1 MSPNPSHLSNKS
13 LAQILHT
20 NPHSIENMKSFV
32 AWKSSDPLK
41 LQFFIF
47 FIQLVKSYFPL
58 FFRRQ
63 IFLPFPISR
72 ATAPIG
78 WRILEMWWSLRIFFN
93 LCAMQRFFLPPKL
106 SLPLPMQSRVDH
118 SSQTQPPK
126 SFLLL
131 RIVRVWGFKVNC
143 WQHQVRLKICKT
155 NKEKHRT
162 IFKKLSFLVFCWIH
176 WIEQNQMGYLG
187 RAPTNCVSG

>member
-20 NPHSIENMKSFV
+20 NPHCIENMKSFA

-41 LQFFIF
+41 GQLFIF
-47 FIQLVKSYFPL
+47 FIQLVKSFPL

-143 WQHQVRLKICKT
+143 CQHQVRLKICKT
-155 NKEKHRT
+155 DLQNKY
-162 IFKKLSFLVFCWIH
+162 V
-176 WIEQNQMGYLG
+176 
-187 RAPTNCVSG
+187 

>member
-20 NPHSIENMKSFV
+20 NPHCIENMKSFV

-41 LQFFIF
+41 TFLYFSYNLWKVFHYFLGDKSFCLFQFLAPQHLLDGEFLRCDDLCEFSSIF
-47 FIQLVKSYFPL
+47 VQCSDF
-58 FFRRQ
+58 FFRLNFHFHFQ
-63 IFLPFPISR
+63 CSPELI
-72 ATAPIG
+72 
-78 WRILEMWWSLRIFFN
+78 ILLRHNLAKVFF
-93 LCAMQRFFLPPKL
+93 
-106 SLPLPMQSRVDH
+106 
-118 SSQTQPPK
+118 
-126 SFLLL
+126 LL

-155 NKEKHRT
+155 NIEKHRT